1 MYPINS
7 VASVVRASSGRATP
21 NVSPAAEEVSSTVQ
35 VSKMMPVSG
44 SVYFSGVVDW
54 ARHGWRTALL
64 S

>member
-21 NVSPAAEEVSSTVQ
+21 NVSPATEEVFSTVH

-44 SVYFSGVVDW
+44 SVYFSGLVVW
-54 ARHGWRTALL
+54 ARHGWRTTLC
-64 S
+64 

>member
-21 NVSPAAEEVSSTVQ
+21 NVRPATEEVFSTVH

-44 SVYFSGVVDW
+44 SVYFSGAVVW
-54 ARHGWRTALL
+54 ARHGWRTTLC
-64 S
+64 